1 MAAFAFFVSLEIFLA
16 AVFLCIIPFVA
27 VFAITDVVK
36 PIFCWIFSLSLV
48 SMVFCRHLTAVLIL
62 VGEEPELGV
71 DIIAE
76 LLVTV
81 QMVLAYV
88 QQYRDMGLEADYPL
102 ELE

>member
-48 SMVFCRHLTAVLIL
+48 SMVFCRHFMLRVWLSAKVSNAWIQHIYW
-62 VGEEPELGV
+62 EPSLNWEGWRLFGRQLGFS
-71 DIIAE
+71 
-76 LLVTV
+76 
-81 QMVLAYV
+81 
-88 QQYRDMGLEADYPL
+88 YRPCNV
-102 ELE
+102 